1 MLRRIASRKF
11 CFFVAAI
18 CAGGNSQAA
27 EQLSM
32 PPQVQAILNRNCVK
46 CHGPLEQN
54 AGLRLDSAAGALRGS
69 EDGPVV
75 KIGDAEGSKL
85 LAVLAAD
92 AEPHMP
98 PKKQL
103 TDGESAVLRGWIAAD
118 KLPSSSPAAAAENVP
133 AEPSAAIDHFLAA
146 AWQARGIT
154 PARLRRGA
162 RVEVLSTGSFWR
174 GGDKRQPAP
183 GAGLR
188 KYDVGAA
195 VGTGNCRSAGRDEL
209 AACGEP
215 SRVARLVGQPH
226 RNKEGAWPD
235 YGRIHVINVG
245 D

>member
-1 MLRRIASRKF
+1 
-11 CFFVAAI
+11 
-18 CAGGNSQAA
+18 
-27 EQLSM
+27 M

-103 TDGESAVLRGWIAAD
+103 TDGEIAVLRGWIAAD

-146 AWQARGIT
+146 AWQRGVSR
-154 PARLRRGA
+154 PRGCA
-162 RVEVLSTGSFWR
+162 AVSRVEVLRRAAFGEAATSAIRCWR
-174 GGDKRQPAP
+174 G
-183 GAGLR
+183 
-188 KYDVGAA
+188 
-195 VGTGNCRSAGRDEL
+195 
-209 AACGEP
+209 P
-215 SRVARLVGQPH
+215 S
-226 RNKEGAWPD
+226 
-235 YGRIHVINVG
+235 
-245 D
+245 